1 MKLKIGVLTN
11 YDYSDEERRMRS
23 QDEDCEFIFLKNNLS
38 AAISIGI
45 YMQNELHVHAILTT
59 SHTCRYI
66 KNVLDIPVL
75 PLFLK
80 NYDIIRALLKARTL
94 GHSPAFVAVDTVD
107 ERYNFQEICQL
118 LSDDFEQIRYYP
130 FNGLE
135 YVDKILDQVEADG
148 CDTVISMGNIT
159 IPHARERGLKTV
171 FMTPDIST
179 FWEAVEQVKN
189 IYAEVEKSNRKS
201 KWVNAVVSE
210 TGDGI
215 LGWESN
221 GKITIFNNSAQ
232 TALQLETAELIGK
245 PLSTLIQKV
254 PELAKTLDA
263 EEDDYSVAVLHG
275 REFMLRHYTVCDP
288 DDNSLPLGEYLR
300 IFELKK
306 IKNMELYARRE
317 LSKTGFVAE
326 THFPDIKGSSP
337 SIMEVKEV
345 AQRYAQSDSN
355 ILIYGESGCG
365 KEVFAQSIHNFSKYK
380 NGPFVAVNCTALT
393 DTLLE
398 SELFGY
404 EEGAFTGAK
413 KGGKPGLFEL
423 SNDGT
428 LFLDEIGDMPLH
440 LQAKLL
446 RVLQERVVRRVGG
459 NKSIPV
465 NVRFICA
472 TNRDLREEI
481 HQNRFR
487 EDLYFRINVLPLS
500 LPPLRERREDI
511 PVLARDLA
519 AKICKRM
526 GRSFF
531 FPADCD
537 DLLQQYNWP
546 GNVRELSNFMERA
559 IVLNMHDRQMV
570 AAAINTLSI
579 STGRVKQSTAQ
590 PAAPSLDSG
599 LDSGMLQVHISPLKK
614 MEDEIIL
621 TLYEKY
627 GRNKKKLEQILD
639 ISTTT
644 LWRKLK
650 VLAPVDEPPIPRER
664 PEQR

>member
-23 QDEDCEFIFLKNNLS
+23 QDEDCKFIFLKNNLS

-215 LGWESN
+215 LGWEAN

-232 TALQLETAELIGK
+232 TALQLEAKELLGTSVCELPK
-245 PLSTLIQKV
+245 MV
-254 PELAKTLDA
+254 PEFSKILNT
-263 EEDDYSVAVLHG
+263 EEEYSVAVLNG
-275 REFMLRHYTVCDP
+275 QEYMLRHYTVCDP
-288 DDNSLPLGEYLR
+288 DDNNLSLGEYLR

-306 IKNMELYARRE
+306 IQNMELYARRE

-326 THFPDIKGSSP
+326 THFPDIKGSST
-337 SIMEVKEV
+337 SILEAKDI
-345 AQRYAQSDSN
+345 AQQYARADSN
-355 ILIYGESGCG
+355 ILICGESGCG

-423 SNDGT
+423 SNGGT

-472 TNRDLREEI
+472 TNRDLREEVR
-481 HQNRFR
+481 NSRFR
-487 EDLYFRINVLPLS
+487 EDLYFRINVLSLT

-511 PVLARDLA
+511 PILARDLA

-531 FPADCD
+531 FPENCD
-537 DLLQQYNWP
+537 NLLQQYDWP

-559 IVLNMHDRQMV
+559 IVLNMHDRKMV
-570 AAAINTLSI
+570 EDAIHILTTSKERGTHSL
-579 STGRVKQSTAQ
+579 TQ
-590 PAAPSLDSG
+590 PETPSSAEQAPSIDSN
-599 LDSGMLQVHISPLKK
+599 MLHIHISPLRE
-614 MEDEIIL
+614 MENEIIL
-621 TLYEKY
+621 MLYEKY
-627 GRNKKKLEQILD
+627 GRNKKRLERVLD
-639 ISTTT
+639 VSTTT
-644 LWRKLK
+644 LWRRLK
-650 VLAPVDEPPIPRER
+650 ALSADGAPPSPPDLP
-664 PEQR
+664 